1 MARAPQTRES
11 IRQFFTVFL
20 PAALIVCVG
29 AWLIARSSIET
40 AENVVLQ
47 RDVEQV
53 SLARSRLQGE
63 LIRPIDHIQSLVQ
76 ESMVREVYRA
86 PPGTS
91 SEPMENAFRTLLT
104 RNPAYNSVR
113 WIGED
118 GHERVKVQRIDD
130 TIVIAPKGDLQDK
143 KDRYFFKEAISLPAG
158 HVYVSPMDLLVD
170 RGEIVVP
177 HVPTFRIA
185 ERVFDQAGKANG
197 ILIINVFA
205 SRSLEEFES
214 SAEPIKQRLFLLN
227 ADGFWLH
234 SPDPGLEWGFM
245 FGSKDTL
252 GTKFPEVWQAMTSRV
267 AGQIRQGDGVWT
279 WNTITIS
286 DILPGKVTSREQW
299 KIVSRMESGALTPI
313 AFRVAQ
319 PVVLFTLILLAL
331 IALGVHQLVKLTE
344 QKNAARLTA
353 LRVEEEAK
361 HVEQLQKAQENFR
374 VVFEANA
381 SGLLVVTSEGRITQA
396 NTALRKMFGFEV
408 GELIGQP
415 VGILVPEFFAHE
427 HPEMMAGFFRQP
439 ATRRMGS
446 RGVISAR
453 RKDGTLFP
461 VEIGLSH
468 FIDAGVPFG
477 LANVTDLTDRQRAE
491 KLEFYRHRVLQRI
504 VDGAALEDVLE
515 SITLGIETLDPSAA
529 CSILLLD
536 PEGKRLLKGA
546 APHLPD
552 FYNAAIHGLEI
563 GEGQGSCGTA
573 AFTGKRVIVEDIQ
586 THPYWTQFRL
596 VAEKAGLR
604 SCWSEPILDSAQKV
618 VGTFAVYH
626 DRVATPSETDI
637 QLIVQASTLASIAI
651 ERKRAEV
658 ALEGYRDH
666 LEDLVETRTAELAD
680 AKKLAEVAS
689 QSKSAF
695 LANMSH
701 EIRTP
706 MNAIIGLTHL
716 LKRENPTPQQRQ
728 RLEKIDGA
736 GRHLLSLIDDILD
749 LSKIE
754 ADKLNLESDEF
765 HLSALLDNVSSI
777 ISDQARKKGLTIEVD
792 HHSVPD
798 WLRGDSTRL
807 RQALLNFAGNA
818 VKFTNKGKIILRAV
832 LLEETDDHLLVRF
845 EVVDTGIGIAEDKRQ
860 LLFQSFE
867 QGDVTTT
874 RKYGGTGLGLAITRR
889 LADLM
894 GGEVGVDST
903 PGQGSTFWFT
913 AKLGRGSGKMLG
925 VASAAVSDAEVR
937 LRARS
942 KGVRLMIAED
952 NEINREVALELLHSV
967 GLDADTAVNG
977 REAIE
982 MARAKPYDLI
992 LMDMQMPEVDGIE
1005 AARAILAMPER
1016 QSVPILAMTA
1026 NVFEADLR
1034 MCREAGMK
1042 DFIGKPVDPQT
1053 FFEKLLAWLPP
1064 DALAGDLPEPPA
1076 ETSRAPAATPHI
1088 ATLPELPGIDTATG
1102 LTYAM
1107 GRPQFYES
1115 LLLRF
1120 RDRLSGGLIA
1130 EFRTVASAGDWP
1142 AAVRLAHTFKGLA
1155 RTVGAGK
1162 LGAALEAL
1170 ERAAAIPDPE
1180 QVERLA
1186 AEAETEIGRVLEGL
1200 NRLEAPSRNDTT
1212 PLPPADLPDALARIR
1227 GMLEVRD
1234 TAALGMLDQ
1243 LSDAAR
1249 AAGADDNLVRALCN
1263 EVRRFDYAAALKQ
1276 LAMLEGAAAL
1286 STSGET

>member
-1 MARAPQTRES
+1 MARVPQTREP
-11 IRQFFTVFL
+11 IKQFFSIFL

-63 LIRPIDHIQSLVQ
+63 LARPIDHIQSLVQ
-76 ESMVREVYRA
+76 EGMVREVYRA

-104 RNPAYNSVR
+104 RNPGYSSVR

-118 GHERVKVQRIDD
+118 GRERVKVQRAGDE
-130 TIVIAPKGDLQDK
+130 IVVAPASDLQDMK
-143 KDRYFFKEAISLPAG
+143 GRYFFKEAISQPAG
-158 HVYVSPMDLLVD
+158 QVYVSPMDLLVD
-170 RGEIVVP
+170 RNGIVVP
-177 HVPTFRIA
+177 HVPTYRIA
-185 ERVFDQAGKANG
+185 ERVFDQAGEANG

-205 SRSLEEFES
+205 SRSLDEFES

-234 SPDPGLEWGFM
+234 SSDPKLQWGFM
-245 FGSKDTL
+245 FGAKDTF
-252 GTKFPEVWQAMTSRV
+252 GTRFPDVWKAMTSRP
-267 AGQIRQGDGVWT
+267 AGQIRNDDGVWT

-286 DILPGKVTSREQW
+286 DVLPGKVFSREKW
-299 KIVSRMESGALTPI
+299 KIVSRIEPGALTPI

-319 PVVLFTLILLAL
+319 PVVLFTLMLLAL
-331 IALGVHQLVKLTE
+331 IALGVRKLVKLTE
-344 QKNAARLTA
+344 QNNAARLTA
-353 LRVEEEAK
+353 LRVEEQAK
-361 HVEQLQKAQENFR
+361 HLEQLQKAQENFR

-381 SGLLVVTSEGRITQA
+381 SGLLVVTSDGRVTQA
-396 NTALRKMFGFEV
+396 NTALRKMFGYEA

-415 VGILVPEFFAHE
+415 VGVLVPEFFEHE
-427 HPEMMAGFFRQP
+427 HHKVMAGFFRQP

-453 RKDGTLFP
+453 RKNGTLFP

-491 KLEFYRHRVLQRI
+491 KLEFYRHRVLQKI

-536 PEGKRLLKGA
+536 PNGKRLLKGA

-552 FYNAAIHGLEI
+552 FYNAAINGLEI

-586 THPYWTQFRL
+586 AHPYWTPFRSI
-596 VAEKAGLR
+596 AEKAGLK

-626 DRVATPSETDI
+626 GHVGAPSETDI

-706 MNAIIGLTHL
+706 MNAIIGLAHL
-716 LKRENPTPQQRQ
+716 LKRENPTPRQRQ

-777 ISDQARKKGLTIEVD
+777 ISDQARKKGLAIEVD

-818 VKFTNKGKIILRAV
+818 VKFTNKGKIILRAEV
-832 LLEETDDHLLVRF
+832 LEETEHDLLVRF
-845 EVVDTGIGIAEDKRQ
+845 AVEDTGIGIAEDKRQ

-874 RKYGGTGLGLAITRR
+874 RRYGGTGLGLAITRR
-889 LADLM
+889 LASLM

-903 PGQGSTFWFT
+903 PGEGSTFWFT
-913 AKLGRGSGKMLG
+913 AWLGRGSGKTSG
-925 VASAAVSDAEVR
+925 VASAAVSDAEVK
-937 LRARS
+937 LRARG
-942 KGVRLMIAED
+942 KGARLLIAED

-967 GLDADTAVNG
+967 GLDAETAVNG
-977 REAIE
+977 REAVE
-982 MARAKPYDLI
+982 MVRAKPYDLI
-992 LMDMQMPEVDGIE
+992 LMDMQMPEIDGIE
-1005 AARAILAMPER
+1005 AARTILAMPDR
-1016 QSVPILAMTA
+1016 QTVPILAMTA

-1064 DALAGDLPEPPA
+1064 AAPAGERSGRLAG
-1076 ETSRAPAATPHI
+1076 TGGAPVTASVEAA
-1088 ATLPELPGIDTATG
+1088 LPELPGINTTTG

-1107 GRPQFYES
+1107 GRQQFYEN

-1120 RDRLSGGLIA
+1120 RDRLSAGLIA
-1130 EFRTVASAGDWP
+1130 EFRTLASAGDWP
-1142 AAVRLAHTFKGLA
+1142 SAVRLAHTFKGLA
-1155 RTVGAGK
+1155 RTVGAERMGT
-1162 LGAALEAL
+1162 ALEAL

-1180 QVERLA
+1180 QVEKLA

-1200 NRLEAPSRNDTT
+1200 NQLKAPARDGSASQS
-1212 PLPPADLPDALARIR
+1212 PQDLPDTLARLR
-1227 GMLEVRD
+1227 AMLQGRD

-1243 LSDAAR
+1243 LCDAAR
-1249 AAGADDNLVRALCN
+1249 AAGLDDSLVRPLCN
-1263 EVRRFDYAAALKQ
+1263 DVRRFDYAAALKQ
-1276 LAMLEGAAAL
+1276 LETLAGAAAP
-1286 STSGET
+1286 STSGEA